1 MTERT
6 TRLRRMAVA
15 GAAAVGAVASLVGAA
30 PAQAAANATTVYV
43 WATDVNMRSCNLF
56 SCPTYG
62 SVKVSRMN
70 VTAFCQQRGDVVR
83 DGAYVNDWWLLV
95 DAGGPKGWISA
106 VYVRGGSNWGE
117 IPGVSTD
124 FAHCR

>member
-1 MTERT
+1 MTKRAG
-6 TRLRRMAVA
+6 RLRRMAVA
-15 GAAAVGAVASLVGAA
+15 GAAAAGAAATLVTAA

-43 WATDVNMRSCNLF
+43 WATDVNMRSCNSF

-62 SVKVSRMN
+62 SIKVSRMN
-70 VTAFCQQRGDVVR
+70 VTAFCQNRGDVVR

-106 VYVRGGSNWGE
+106 VYVRGGSNWGP

-124 FAHCR
+124 FADCQ